1 MQEIKYYPLIDC
13 DSAGKEKAP
22 LFYSDDEATVR
33 QSHEMYLQE
42 IVPQFYRLCSVNR
55 VSTASAK
62 AYTIHCPLCGK
73 GMTPI
78 SQPVD
83 NYHLALYSCRN
94 CNK

>member
-13 DSAGKEKAP
+13 DSAGKEKTP
-22 LFYSDDEATVR
+22 LFFSDDEATVR

-42 IVPQFYRLCSVNR
+42 IVPQFYRLCSVTR
-55 VSTASAK
+55 VSHAHAK
-62 AYTIHCPLCGK
+62 AYTIHCPQSGQ

-83 NYHLALYSCRN
+83 YYHQALYSCLN